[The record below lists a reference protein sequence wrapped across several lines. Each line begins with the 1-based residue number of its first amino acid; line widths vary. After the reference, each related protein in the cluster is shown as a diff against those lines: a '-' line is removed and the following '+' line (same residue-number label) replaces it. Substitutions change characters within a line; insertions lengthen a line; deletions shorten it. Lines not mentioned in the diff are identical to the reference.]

1 MTVKME
7 ASAGKL
13 SEKTL
18 MIYGIVV
25 ALVGIYLTQINGFT
39 GVAVFSFFGGI
50 GAIAAL
56 WWGSDTIKH
65 LCSYG
70 LGTGV
75 PSAGMVAFGAG
86 AIAMIAGTKFNLIIP
101 FVGISLVPIVTLIL
115 AALIGAVI
123 GYIANNI
130 INMNIPV
137 MIFSLTKLSIVGA
150 LTMLGFGAMCTGT
163 FSFNGLVT
171 GGLSLQMEP
180 AAQAAANG
188 AQMFTVT
195 VIPEFAGSLI
205 GGATLAVIFFLGAMA
220 LQHPFNACL
229 GPNEQQDR
237 TLMLALEVGFLSMI
251 VVAVMSYAFLDIVS
265 ATIGLIVALIG
276 WIYTYKQYIALSKR
290 DAYEWLDAKPIKE
303 VGGDQ

>member
-13 SEKTL
+13 AHNTL
-18 MIYGIVV
+18 MTYGIII
-25 ALVGIYLTQINGFT
+25 AIVGIYLTYLNTLT
-39 GVAVFSFFGGI
+39 GIAVFSFFGGI

-75 PSAGMVAFGAG
+75 PSAGMIAFGAG
-86 AIAMIAGTKFNLIIP
+86 AIAMIAGTKFGLA
-101 FVGISLVPIVTLIL
+101 SPIVVLIL
-115 AALIGAVI
+115 AAVIGAVI
-123 GYIANNI
+123 GYVANNI

-137 MIFSLTKLSIVGA
+137 MITSLIELAIVGA
-150 LTMLGFGAMCTGT
+150 MTMLGFASMCTGSFT
-163 FSFNGLVT
+163 FNGLVI
-171 GGLSLQMEP
+171 GGMSLSMEP
-180 AAQAAANG
+180 ATQVAAGG
-188 AQMFTVT
+188 AQTFMVT

-205 GGATLAVIFFLGAMA
+205 GGAALAVIFFLGAMA

-251 VVAVMSYAFLDIVS
+251 VVAVMSYVFLDLVS
-265 ATIGLIVALIG
+265 ATVGLAVALIG
-276 WIYTYKQYIALSKR
+276 WFYTYKKYIELSKR
-290 DAYEWLDAKPIKE
+290 DAYAWLDSKPIIE

>member
-7 ASAGKL
+7 ASSGAL
-13 SEKTL
+13 SENTL

-25 ALVGIYLTQINGFT
+25 ALVGTYLTYLNVVT
-39 GVAVFSFFGGI
+39 GMAVFSFFGGI
-50 GAIAAL
+50 GAIAAI
-56 WWGSDTIKH
+56 WWGSDAIKH

-86 AIAMIAGTKFNLIIP
+86 AIAMIAGTKF
-101 FVGISLVPIVTLIL
+101 GMASPIVTLIL
-115 AALIGAVI
+115 AAIIGAVI

-137 MIFSLTKLSIVGA
+137 MIFSLMKLSIVGA
-150 LTMLGFGAMCTGT
+150 LTMLGFAAMCTGT
-163 FSFNGLVT
+163 FMFNGLVI
-171 GGLSLQMEP
+171 GGMTLSMEP
-180 AAQAAANG
+180 AGEAAAGG
-188 AQMFTVT
+188 AQTFMVT
-195 VIPEFAGSLI
+195 VLPEFAGSLI
-205 GGATLAVIFFLGAMA
+205 GGAALAVIFFLGAMA

-229 GPNEQQDR
+229 GPNESQDR
-237 TLMLALEVGFLSMI
+237 TLMLAIEVGFLSMI
-251 VVAVMSYAFLDIVS
+251 VVAVMSYAFLDILS
-265 ATIGLIVALIG
+265 ATVGLLVSLIG

-290 DAYEWLDAKPIKE
+290 DAYAWLDSKPIIE

>member
-7 ASAGKL
+7 ASEGGMPHN
-13 SEKTL
+13 TL
-18 MIYGIVV
+18 MIYGIIV
-25 ALVGIYLTQINGFT
+25 ALVGTYLTYLNVVT
-39 GVAVFSFFGGI
+39 GIAVFSFFGGI

-75 PSAGMVAFGAG
+75 PSAGMIAFGAG
-86 AIAMIAGTKFNLIIP
+86 AIAMIAGTKF
-101 FVGISLVPIVTLIL
+101 GIFSPIVTLIL
-115 AALIGAVI
+115 AAIIGAVI

-137 MIFSLTKLSIVGA
+137 MIMSLVELAIVGA
-150 LTMLGFGAMCTGT
+150 MTMLGFASMCTGT
-163 FSFNGLVT
+163 FMFNGLVI
-171 GGLSLQMEP
+171 GGMTLSMEP
-180 AAQAAANG
+180 AVAAAGG
-188 AQMFTVT
+188 AQTFMVT
-195 VIPEFAGSLI
+195 VLPEFAGSLI
-205 GGATLAVIFFLGAMA
+205 GGAALAVIFFLGAIA

-229 GPNEQQDR
+229 GPNESQDR
-237 TLMLALEVGFLSMI
+237 TLMLAIEVGFLSMF
-251 VVAVMSYAFLDIVS
+251 VVAVMSYAFLDMMS
-265 ATIGLIVALIG
+265 ATVGIIISLIG

-290 DAYEWLDAKPIKE
+290 DAYDWLDSKPIRE

>member
-7 ASAGKL
+7 ASEGGMPHN
-13 SEKTL
+13 TL
-18 MIYGIVV
+18 MIYGIIV
-25 ALVGIYLTQINGFT
+25 ALVGTYLTYLNVVT
-39 GVAVFSFFGGI
+39 GIAVFSFFGGI

-75 PSAGMVAFGAG
+75 PSAGMIAFGAG
-86 AIAMIAGTKFNLIIP
+86 AIAMIAGTKF
-101 FVGISLVPIVTLIL
+101 GIFSPIVTLIL
-115 AALIGAVI
+115 AAIIGAVI

-137 MIFSLTKLSIVGA
+137 MIMSLVELAIVGA
-150 LTMLGFGAMCTGT
+150 MTMLGFASMCTGT
-163 FSFNGLVT
+163 FMFNGLVI
-171 GGLSLQMEP
+171 GGMTLSMEP
-180 AAQAAANG
+180 AAAAAGG
-188 AQMFTVT
+188 AQTFMVT
-195 VIPEFAGSLI
+195 VLPEFAGSLI
-205 GGATLAVIFFLGAMA
+205 GGAALAVIFFLGAIA

-229 GPNEQQDR
+229 GPNESQDR
-237 TLMLALEVGFLSMI
+237 TLMLAIEVGFLSMF
-251 VVAVMSYAFLDIVS
+251 VVAVMSYAFLDMMS
-265 ATIGLIVALIG
+265 ATVGIIISLIG

-290 DAYEWLDAKPIKE
+290 DAYDWLDSKPIRE